1 MAIDISDQ
9 LGNVAVRL
17 IQNVPFFKGLKP
29 ADLFG
34 FLAKAKQ
41 TSIRSGQV
49 VFREGDEQDQAMYV
63 IVKGRVEIAKELPD
77 GSREIVD
84 TLGSGQCFG
93 EMALA
98 DRQPRSATA
107 TTREDSVV
115 LAFTGDFLAAFPQIA
130 FRLYEN
136 LARIIA
142 RRYLDREHE
151 MRGIMQP
158 VCKVHCVDPLLKD
171 LPPLTGQI
179 GPKGLET
186 LAQLGAFMDVPAGE
200 YVVREST
207 VGQYMYVVFEGSVE
221 VTTVIEYA
229 PMRLALLERG
239 NYFGET
245 ALASDEHGRLADVR
259 AVEDAKLLRLNYAH
273 LQRAAHVG
281 AVIYKELARIF
292 SMRLRR
298 TTLVH
303 VKTIGRG
310 CHKDCPMLRR

>member
-1 MAIDISDQ
+1 MAIDTSDQ

-17 IQNVPFFKGLKP
+17 IQNVPFFKGMKP
-29 ADLFG
+29 AEVFA

-41 TSIRSGQV
+41 TAIKNGQV
-49 VFREGDEQDQAMYV
+49 VFSEGDQDEQAMYILV
-63 IVKGRVEIAKELPD
+63 KGSVEIVKTLPD
-77 GSREIVD
+77 GTRETVG
-84 TLGSGQCFG
+84 TLETGQCFG

-98 DRQPRSATA
+98 DKQPRSATA
-107 TTREDSVV
+107 TAKSDSVV

-142 RRYLDREHE
+142 GRYLDMEQE

-158 VCKVHCVDPLLKD
+158 CCKVHCVDPTLRGLE
-171 LPPLTGQI
+171 PITGQI
-179 GPKGLET
+179 GPRGMET
-186 LAQLGAFMDVPAGE
+186 LAQLGGFTDVPAGE
-200 YVVREST
+200 YVVRENT
-207 VGQYMYVVFEGSVE
+207 VGQYMYVLFEGSVE
-221 VTTVIEYA
+221 VSQIIEYE
-229 PMRLALLERG
+229 PMRLALLAPG

-245 ALASDEHGRLADVR
+245 ALASGEHRRLADVR
-259 AVEDAKLLRLNYAH
+259 AVEDSKVLRLNYQH
-273 LQRAAHVG
+273 LQKTPNVG

-298 TTLVH
+298 STLVY

-310 CHKDCPMLRR
+310 CYKECPLIRR

>member
-1 MAIDISDQ
+1 MAIDTSDQ
-9 LGNVAVRL
+9 LGNVAARL

-29 ADLFG
+29 VELFG

-41 TSIRSGQV
+41 TAVRNGQV
-49 VFREGDEQDQAMYV
+49 LFSESDEEDQSMY
-63 IVKGRVEIAKELPD
+63 ILVKGSVEIAKTLPD
-77 GSREIVD
+77 GVREVVG
-84 TLGSGQCFG
+84 TLESGQCFG

-107 TTREDSVV
+107 TAKTDSVV
-115 LAFTGDFLAAFPQIA
+115 LAFTGDFLGAFPQIA

-142 RRYLDREHE
+142 GRYLDMEQE

-158 VCKVHCVDPLLKD
+158 VCKVHCVDPTLKG
-171 LPPLTGQI
+171 LAPITGQI
-179 GPKGLET
+179 GPRGMET
-186 LAQLGAFMDVPAGE
+186 LAQLGGFIDVPAGE
-200 YVVREST
+200 YVVRENT
-207 VGQYMYVVFEGSVE
+207 VGQYMYVVFEGGLE
-221 VTTVIEYA
+221 VSQIIEHE
-229 PMRLALLERG
+229 PVRIALLAPG

-245 ALASDEHGRLADVR
+245 ALASGEHRRLADVR
-259 AVEDAKLLRLNYAH
+259 AVEDSKVLRLNYQH
-273 LQRAAHVG
+273 LDKAPHVG

-298 TTLVH
+298 STLVY

-310 CHKDCPMLRR
+310 CYKECPLIRR

>member
-1 MAIDISDQ
+1 MAIDTSDQ
-9 LGNVAVRL
+9 LGNVAARL

-29 ADLFG
+29 VELFG

-41 TSIRSGQV
+41 TAVRNGQIL
-49 VFREGDEQDQAMYV
+49 FSEGDEEDQSMY
-63 IVKGRVEIAKELPD
+63 ILVKGSVEIAKMLPD
-77 GSREIVD
+77 GVREVVG
-84 TLGSGQCFG
+84 TLESGQCFG

-107 TTREDSVV
+107 MAKTDSVV
-115 LAFTGDFLAAFPQIA
+115 LAFTGDFLGAFPQIA

-142 RRYLDREHE
+142 GRYLDMEQE

-158 VCKVHCVDPLLKD
+158 VCKVHCVDPTLKG
-171 LPPLTGQI
+171 LAPITGQI
-179 GPKGLET
+179 GPRGMET
-186 LAQLGAFMDVPAGE
+186 LAQLGGFIDVPAGE
-200 YVVREST
+200 YVVRENT
-207 VGQYMYVVFEGSVE
+207 VGQYMYVVFEGGLE
-221 VTTVIEYA
+221 VSQVIEHE
-229 PMRLALLERG
+229 PMRIALLAPG

-245 ALASDEHGRLADVR
+245 ALASGEHRRLADVR
-259 AVEDAKLLRLNYAH
+259 AVEDSKVLRLNYQH
-273 LQRAAHVG
+273 LDKAPHVG

-298 TTLVH
+298 STLVY

-310 CHKDCPMLRR
+310 CYKECPLIRR